1 MKDLRDKVAF
11 VTGGASGI
19 GLGIVKA
26 LLGAGAKVTI
36 ADLRQDHLD
45 AAVADLARQGLR
57 ERVHGVRLDVS
68 DRAGMARAAAEVE
81 QRFGKVHVL
90 VSNAGV
96 GIEGPLRRAT
106 YDDWDFGLGV
116 NLGGVINGI
125 QTFVPRIRAHG
136 EGGHVVNTASL
147 AGLVWMPSF
156 MTVYTTSKAAVIA
169 LSECLRDDLIPDR
182 IGVSVLC
189 PGPVKSNIHEAGRNR
204 PDKFRG
210 SSGFAEAEANLAQRV
225 VSPLWMDPEVV
236 GGKVLRAIL
245 NDEFYIITHGE
256 WRDAF
261 MQRAQA
267 IADAMPKE
275 VNPDLIRSLRER
287 RTEAG
292 PEPGAS

>member
-1 MKDLRDKVAF
+1 MKDFQDKVAF

-26 LLGAGAKVTI
+26 LVGAGAKVVI

-45 AAVADLARQGLR
+45 EAVRHFAGRGLR

-68 DRAGMARAAAEVE
+68 DRAAMAAAAAETE
-81 QRFGKVHVL
+81 RRFGKVHVL
-90 VSNAGV
+90 VNNAGV
-96 GIEGPLRRAT
+96 GIEGPLRGAT

-116 NLGGVINGI
+116 NLGGVVNGI

-156 MTVYTTSKAAVIA
+156 MTIYTTSKAAVIT
-169 LSECLRDDLIPDR
+169 LSECIRDDLAPDR

-189 PGPVKSNIHEAGRNR
+189 PGPVKSNIHQSGRNR
-204 PDKFRG
+204 PEKFRG
-210 SSGFAEAEANLAQRV
+210 SSGFADAEARLAQRA
-225 VSPLWMDPEVV
+225 VSPLWMEPEIV
-236 GGKVLRAIL
+236 GEKVLRAIR
-245 NDEFYIITHGE
+245 NDELYVITHGE

-261 MQRAQA
+261 DQRVAA
-267 IADAMPKE
+267 IRAAMPSE
-275 VNPDLIRSLRER
+275 VNPDLIQSLRAHR
-287 RTEAG
+287 
-292 PEPGAS
+292 

>member
-1 MKDLRDKVAF
+1 MKDFQDKVAF

-26 LLGAGAKVTI
+26 LVGAGAKVVI

-45 AAVADLARQGLR
+45 EAVRHFAGRGLR

-68 DRAGMARAAAEVE
+68 DRAAMAAAAAETE
-81 QRFGKVHVL
+81 RRFGKVHVL
-90 VSNAGV
+90 VNNAGV
-96 GIEGPLRRAT
+96 GIEGPLRGAT

-116 NLGGVINGI
+116 NLGGVVNGI

-156 MTVYTTSKAAVIA
+156 MTIYTTSKAAVIT
-169 LSECLRDDLIPDR
+169 LSECIRDDLAPDR

-189 PGPVKSNIHEAGRNR
+189 PGPVKSNIHQSGRNR
-204 PDKFRG
+204 PEKFRG
-210 SSGFAEAEANLAQRV
+210 SSGFADAEARLAQRA
-225 VSPLWMDPEVV
+225 VSPLWMEPEVV
-236 GGKVLRAIL
+236 GEKVLRAIR
-245 NDEFYIITHGE
+245 NDELYVITHGE

-261 MQRAQA
+261 DQRVAA
-267 IADAMPKE
+267 IRAAMPSE
-275 VNPDLIRSLRER
+275 VNPDLIQSLRAHR
-287 RTEAG
+287 
-292 PEPGAS
+292 

>member
-45 AAVADLARQGLR
+45 AALGDLGRQGLR

-96 GIEGPLRRAT
+96 GVEGPLRRAT

-169 LSECLRDDLIPDR
+169 LSECLRDDLIPDH

-210 SSGFAEAEANLAQRV
+210 SSGFAEAEANLAHRV

-245 NDEFYIITHGE
+245 NEEFYIITHGE

-287 RTEAG
+287 RTDAG